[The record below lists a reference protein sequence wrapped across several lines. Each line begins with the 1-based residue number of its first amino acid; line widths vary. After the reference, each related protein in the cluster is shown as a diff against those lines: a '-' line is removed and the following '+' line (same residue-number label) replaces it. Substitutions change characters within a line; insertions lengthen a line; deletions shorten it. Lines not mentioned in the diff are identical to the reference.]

1 MKTKVLSLPDDVNPT
16 KSNVEQIEPNL
27 SINCYSIFERNRHDR
42 NRHGLERQ
50 NFVRLVRL
58 QFSVRLSILFDWHY
72 LVCSDWNSV
81 EKLYVFFINVRFRW
95 RTCWWHLHSLYI
107 PAWHKTLFQ
116 RTSNVHNVHITL
128 DERWNNVVC
137 QLGI

>member
-16 KSNVEQIEPNL
+16 KSTVEQIEPNL

-58 QFSVRLSILFDWHY
+58 QFSVRSSTMAVDYTRNLSIL
-72 LVCSDWNSV
+72 V
-81 EKLYVFFINVRFRW
+81 EFQPNLQIAVVTIQFRL
-95 RTCWWHLHSLYI
+95 RSTIEFELIDCIRL
-107 PAWHKTLFQ
+107 
-116 RTSNVHNVHITL
+116 R
-128 DERWNNVVC
+128 
-137 QLGI
+137 